1 MFKPYQRHPFEV
13 RLAHVLIAFFT
24 LAVLGGFYYTFG
36 GPIPYLINWNGPRG
50 EAFTG
55 RYEVLGTLP
64 PNPEEALASGRTFEA
79 TYPYTVMV
87 WGGAATTPARRRT
100 RTAPRRLTA
109 SPCTAA
115 PWCAARRSAGG
126 LKLAWCVTTNTPTKG
141 CCRRQGP

>member
-1 MFKPYQRHPFEV
+1 MFKPYQRHPFEL

-24 LAVLGGFYYTFG
+24 LAVIGGLYYILG

-55 RYEVLGTLP
+55 RYEILSRLP

-87 WGGAATTPARRRT
+87 WGGRRAGVVAAAQNQNGTPALNSITVHRGPVVCSAAQRWGVET
-100 RTAPRRLTA
+100 
-109 SPCTAA
+109 SVVCTDKYAY
-115 PWCAARRSAGG
+115 
-126 LKLAWCVTTNTPTKG
+126 
-141 CCRRQGP
+141 